1 MVTPQPADADPKRVG
16 DEMRLLYSTAVSEI
30 AGFKQQQWHITNYG
44 LLLYAA
50 VSSAPKLLG
59 GSLTN
64 VEYLVLAVVALA
76 VLISGWILIGMFD
89 GSIRVR
95 RERLTH
101 IRTHHLTDE
110 FRVAWRAG
118 KSREAM
124 PDLPSEKVSLLP
136 FFRSVFAIGFA
147 ATLWFLLRSFCAS

>member
-1 MVTPQPADADPKRVG
+1 MATTPPADADPKRVG
-16 DEMRLLYSTAVSEI
+16 EEMRLLYSTAVSEI
-30 AGFKQQQWHITNYG
+30 AGFKQQQWHIANYG
-44 LLLYAA
+44 LLLYVAIC
-50 VSSAPKLLG
+50 SAPKLLG

-64 VEYLVLAVVALA
+64 FEYLILVVVGLA
-76 VLISGWILIGMFD
+76 VLIAGCILVGMFD

-101 IRTHHLTDE
+101 IRTHYLTEE

-118 KSREAM
+118 KAKDVV

-147 ATLWFLLRSFCAS
+147 ATIWFLLRSFCAS